1 MGGINGPFSFEPG
14 SMKMYER
21 KDLEDRRQFL
31 KDASK
36 AAGLAFVAPA
46 LLSAVSAREARAHRS
61 GPSPGPTSP
70 TGPTSPPKD

>member
-1 MGGINGPFSFEPG
+1 MAQKQS
-14 SMKMYER
+14 
-21 KDLEDRRQFL
+21 LEGRRQFL

-36 AAGLAFVAPA
+36 AAGLVFVAPA